1 MYNVYNPKA
10 TISSI
15 VSYDIE
21 EIIGEFKSFLLLEK
35 ISPGSIRSYLSD
47 VRHFFGWLEFFLKSN
62 HVEVKSWKAEAGQR
76 SEKLNT
82 KISPP
87 TSSSSFQLPT
97 SNFPLLLKHVNQ
109 EVLDAYKNYL
119 ISNNT
124 PQKTIN
130 RRFSSLRKFGA
141 FSQDQGWLKEN
152 TFDTLKNIP
161 EVEKPFPES
170 EHHLEEFKVHLWKNN
185 LSKATL
191 KNYLNDI
198 KQFLSWTDLHGF
210 QTDSHRSATIPACR
224 QAGARNQRKS

>member
-10 TISSI
+10 NSSSI

-21 EIIGEFKSFLLLEK
+21 EIIGKFKSFLLLEK
-35 ISPGSIRSYLSD
+35 ISPGSLRSYLSD
-47 VRHFFGWLEFFLKSN
+47 VRHFLSWLVFFLKSN
-62 HVEVKSWKAEAGQR
+62 FGLTQISDR
-76 SEKLNT
+76 FTRISENQSVIRENQILR
-82 KISPP
+82 
-87 TSSSSFQLPT
+87 F
-97 SNFPLLLKHVNQ
+97 VN
-109 EVLDAYKNYL
+109 EKVLTAYKTFQT
-119 ISNNT
+119 SNNT

-210 QTDSHRSATIPACR
+210 QTDSHRSATIRSQSAEITNR
-224 QAGARNQRKS
+224 EKS